1 MRLKFFFLIYVPD
14 QYKIQQMCDMFI
26 LENCVPTTTEVKKCV
41 IKHLIITLMHYN
53 FFLNAISL
61 KKICDKSVKIYL

>member
-1 MRLKFFFLIYVPD
+1 MSDK
-14 QYKIQQMCDMFI
+14 FI

-61 KKICDKSVKIYL
+61 KKICDKSVKMYL